1 MQISELHSLF
11 VASTGISTDTRN
23 LKKGSIYFALKGAN
37 FNGNHFAIQA
47 INEGCVYAVVDEI
60 DLSVEHPSFI
70 QVENVLLTLQEL
82 ARFHRRQFNIPV
94 IGITGSNGKTTTKEL
109 AATVLSCK
117 YNVLVTKGN
126 LNNHLGVPFT
136 LLELNASHEL
146 AIIEM
151 GANKPGD
158 IKELTE
164 IAEPT
169 IGIITNIGAAHIEG
183 FGSLAG
189 VIKTKGEMY
198 DFIANSGGKIF
209 VNELDETLKGIL
221 PSSVELIAY
230 NGENG
235 IVCGK
240 VTGQTPFIRF
250 KWQSKD
256 YQSDEIQTNLV
267 GTYNFTNFLLALA
280 LGVHFD
286 VDKNK
291 MSAAIAN
298 YEPTNNRS
306 QVAKTQRNTLI
317 VDCYNANATSMKAAL
332 ESFMQVEGANKLAIL
347 GDMRELGAISGEE
360 HTKIVRF
367 LEEHGLNALLV
378 GEELSKINST
388 FPTFKDWKSLVD
400 QFDLSTIDDSIIL
413 LKGSRGIRLEEV
425 IPYL

>member
-11 VASTGISTDTRN
+11 LASTGISTDTRN
-23 LKKGSIYFALKGAN
+23 LKKDSIYFALKGAN

-47 INEGCVYAVVDEI
+47 INGGCVFAVVDEI
-60 DLSVEHPSFI
+60 DSSLEHPSII
-70 QVENVLLTLQEL
+70 QVENVLLTLQDL

-117 YNVLVTKGN
+117 FNVLVTKGN

-136 LLELNASHEL
+136 LLELNASHQI

-151 GANKPGD
+151 GANKLGD

-169 IGIITNIGAAHIEG
+169 IGIITNVGAAHIEG

-198 DFIANSGGKIF
+198 DFIRKSCGKIF
-209 VNELDETLKGIL
+209 VNEMDETLKGIL
-221 PSSVELIAY
+221 PSSVELITY

-235 IVCGK
+235 IVYGQ

-256 YQSDEIQTNLV
+256 YQSDEILTNLV

-306 QVAKTQRNTLI
+306 QVTKTKRNTLI

-332 ESFMQVEGANKLAIL
+332 ESFVQVEGAKKLAIL

-367 LEEHGLNALLV
+367 LEEHQLSAMLV
-378 GEELSKINST
+378 GEELSKIDST
-388 FPTFKDWKSLVD
+388 FPTFKDWKALVD